1 MNLATVKHIIS
12 SLVKKR
18 NTPIYKFFV
27 MIGMGLKPMEIQIAK
42 LDSFFMFMDK
52 QMKQL
57 DESRNKGKINS
68 MLFDSDIE
76 MID

>member
-1 MNLATVKHIIS
+1 MNDKY
-12 SLVKKR
+12 
-18 NTPIYKFFV
+18 P
-27 MIGMGLKPMEIQIAK
+27 K
-42 LDSFFMFMDK
+42 LDGFFQFMDK

>member
-1 MNLATVKHIIS
+1 MKDQY
-12 SLVKKR
+12 
-18 NTPIYKFFV
+18 P
-27 MIGMGLKPMEIQIAK
+27 K
-42 LDSFFMFMDK
+42 LDGFFKFMDE

-57 DESRNKGKINS
+57 EESRNKGRINS

>member
-1 MNLATVKHIIS
+1 MKD
-12 SLVKKR
+12 KY
-18 NTPIYKFFV
+18 P
-27 MIGMGLKPMEIQIAK
+27 K

-57 DESRNKGKINS
+57 EESRNKGKINS

-76 MID
+76 QL

>member
-1 MNLATVKHIIS
+1 MKD
-12 SLVKKR
+12 KY
-18 NTPIYKFFV
+18 P
-27 MIGMGLKPMEIQIAK
+27 K

-57 DESRNKGKINS
+57 EESRNKGKINS
-68 MLFDSDIE
+68 MLFDIDIE